1 MRYHRQGRH
10 HSPTSR
16 SPSQGDRQQII
27 CGIHTVE
34 EALRHGRRRLEAIWL
49 TEGKDAKRFKEI
61 SDLAAERATPIV
73 FAAASRL
80 TDVSGTSSHQGVVAF
95 VVPSSP
101 LTLEQCV
108 THTLNQHPIPPL
120 AILDGVKDPR
130 NFGAIIRSA
139 AVFGIG
145 GIVIPTHRAVDI
157 TATVAKTAAGGL
169 EHVPIVQVTNISQ
182 CIDYLK
188 RQGFW
193 IIGTSESAEVSCQ
206 AYVYPS
212 PLVLVFGEEGEGI
225 SSLVRRRCDGL
236 VKIPG
241 GGGLRSLNVAVA
253 AAVLFYEVVGGRH
266 SGAGTGF
273 Q

>member
-1 MRYHRQGRH
+1 MRYRGEGRHNSPSSRPSRQGD
-10 HSPTSR
+10 
-16 SPSQGDRQQII
+16 GQQII
-27 CGIHTVE
+27 CGIHTVQ
-34 EALRHGRRRLEAIWL
+34 EALRHGGRRFEAIWL
-49 TEGKDAKRFKEI
+49 AERKDGKRFKEI
-61 SDLAAERATPIV
+61 LDLAAERATPIV
-73 FAAASRL
+73 FVSEPRL
-80 TDVSGTSSHQGVVAF
+80 TDVSGTSSHQGVVALVAPF
-95 VVPSSP
+95 SP
-101 LTLEQCV
+101 LTLEQCI
-108 THTLNQHPIPPL
+108 THTLNQRPIPPL

-139 AVFGIG
+139 AAFGIG
-145 GIVIPTHRAVDI
+145 GIIIPARRAVGI

-193 IIGTSESAEVSCQ
+193 IIGTDESAELSCQ

-212 PLVLVFGEEGEGI
+212 PLALVFGEEGEGI
-225 SSLVRRRCDGL
+225 SSLVKRRCDGL

-253 AAVLFYEVVGGRH
+253 AAVLFYEIMGRRH
-266 SGAGTGF
+266 GGAGAASH
-273 Q
+273 